1 MMCSFFSFPMVCIV
15 FFLLENVESF
25 TTHAL
30 ERSQSHRTKM
40 FLHTQ
45 GIEKIDTDSISHVDL
60 KYMEFTSIDE
70 SVENQREP
78 VILLH
83 GLLGQKR
90 NFASIGSAIALQLEH
105 KRRIFALDL
114 RNHGDNTDWRQ
125 ERSYTHLAGD
135 VRQFMDNAGIE
146 KAVLIGYVSALVFSV
161 ESVQCFLNHV

>member
-1 MMCSFFSFPMVCIV
+1 MVCSFFSFPLVCIV

-40 FLHTQ
+40 FLHTR
-45 GIEKIDTDSISHVDL
+45 GIDTDSISHVDL
-60 KYMEFTSIDE
+60 KYMEFTSLDE

-90 NFASIGSAIALQLEH
+90 NFATIGSSLALQLEH
-105 KRRIFALDL
+105 KRRIFAVDL
-114 RNHGDNTDWRQ
+114 RNHGDNTDWRS
-125 ERSYTHLAGD
+125 EMSYSHMAED
-135 VRQFMDNAGIE
+135 VRLFMDNAGIE
-146 KAVLIGYVSALVFSV
+146 KAVLIGYVSHLYSQSKVCNAF
-161 ESVQCFLNHV
+161 